1 MSSQTQ
7 DPVSTLEN
15 VVREVIRPAAQE
27 VDQRG
32 EFPAKSIEALG
43 QSGLLGAVAAKEVGG
58 LGGGIRLASRIVG
71 RVASDCGST
80 AMIAMMH
87 YSGSTVLE
95 RYGSLE
101 VRKQAAAGKHL
112 STLAFSEA
120 TSRSQFWAPTSTAKK
135 EKNGVRLDAK
145 KSWITS
151 AKHATAY
158 VWSSKPLA
166 GNGASTIWLVP
177 NGTKGLAIQG
187 NYDGLGLRGNDS
199 SAVIAD
205 NVFVPDSAM
214 LGADGA
220 GFEIMMQTV
229 LPIFQ
234 VLSASVSVGLMEG
247 AIERTVLHTQNTR
260 FEHTN
265 EALRD
270 LPTVRAHV
278 ARMRIQTDMAKALL
292 EDTLGALEAGRP
304 DAMLRVLECKAAA
317 GETALA
323 VVDTGMRVCG
333 GAAFRKEG
341 GLERIF
347 RDARAASIMAPTG
360 DALNDFIGKAVTGL
374 PLF

>member
-7 DPVSTLEN
+7 EPLSVLED

-27 VDQRG
+27 VDTRG
-32 EFPAKSIEALG
+32 EFPARSIESLG
-43 QSGLLGAVAAKEVGG
+43 AAGLLGALAAREVGG
-58 LGGGIRLASRIVG
+58 LGGGMRLASRIVG

-80 AMIAMMH
+80 AMVAMMH
-87 YSGSTVLE
+87 YSGSAVLE
-95 RYGSLE
+95 RYASTE

-120 TSRSQFWAPTSTAKK
+120 SSRSQFWAPTSTAKK
-135 EKNGVRLDAK
+135 EKGGVRLDAK

-151 AKHATAY
+151 ARHATAY

-166 GNGASTIWLVP
+166 GSGASTIWLVP
-177 NGTKGLAIQG
+177 NGTKGIAVQG

-199 SAVIAD
+199 SAVSAEGVI
-205 NVFVPDSAM
+205 VPESAM
-214 LGADGA
+214 LGGDGA
-220 GFEIMMQTV
+220 GFEIMMQVV

-234 VLSASVSVGLMEG
+234 VLSTSVSVGLMEG
-247 AIERTVLHTQNTR
+247 ALERTVLHTQATR
-260 FEHTN
+260 FEHTG
-265 EALRD
+265 ESLRD

-292 EDTLGALEAGRP
+292 EDTISALESSRP

-317 GETALA
+317 GDTALA
-323 VVDTGMRVCG
+323 VLDTAMRVCG

-341 GLERIF
+341 GLERLF
-347 RDARAASIMAPTG
+347 RDARAASIMAPTS